1 MSVVSNNLGKQR
13 RKIKKKKYK
22 LDWVFN
28 NLSDRLRTGTNKIAL
43 I

>member
-1 MSVVSNNLGKQR
+1 MPVVNNNLGKQR
-13 RKIKKKKYK
+13 QKIKKKK

-28 NLSDRLRTGTNKIAL
+28 NLSDRLRTGTNKIDL